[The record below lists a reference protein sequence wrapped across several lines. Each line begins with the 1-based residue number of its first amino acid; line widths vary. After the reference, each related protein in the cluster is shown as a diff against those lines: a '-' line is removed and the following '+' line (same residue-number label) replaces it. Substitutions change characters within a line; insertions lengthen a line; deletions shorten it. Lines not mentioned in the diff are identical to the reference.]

1 MSPIREGF
9 DVAVHDGEKAFGA
22 VRHVSKDEIT
32 VYVEAAGDFRIPLSA
47 VKDVEDAKAVQW
59 VSFIPPTAK
68 VKSAMKATF
77 NADGELV
84 AGEDKAPSAGAFQA
98 TVDGLKGYTRGRVLP
113 GLLQQ
118 SALQSA

>member
-47 VKDVEDAKAVQW
+47 VKDVEDERVVLDCAKLD
-59 VSFIPPTAK
+59 K
-68 VKSAMKATF
+68 
-77 NADGELV
+77 ELRR
-84 AGEDKAPSAGAFQA
+84 AIGHAREGEDP
-98 TVDGLKGYTRGRVLP
+98 RI
-113 GLLQQ
+113 
-118 SALQSA
+118 

>member
-47 VKDVEDAKAVQW
+47 VKDVEDERVVLDRGKLD
-59 VSFIPPTAK
+59 K
-68 VKSAMKATF
+68 
-77 NADGELV
+77 ELLR
-84 AGEDKAPSAGAFQA
+84 AIGHAHEGEDP
-98 TVDGLKGYTRGRVLP
+98 RI
-113 GLLQQ
+113 
-118 SALQSA
+118 